1 MKAITTVLL
10 ICSSSICFSQSVYN
24 FLNLPFN
31 AKSAMSSS
39 NSNLFYRDN
48 DAFVTNPAYLNFAN
62 DGNFGVSYL
71 SFFSGVNAGSSYYIK
86 NFDSIGK
93 IGFSAF
99 YVNYGDFVG
108 SDNLG
113 NKTSTF
119 GAYDLSLAAS
129 YSYEVLDS
137 VFIGAT
143 TKFISSKLESYS
155 SNGLALDLGTYYVIS
170 SEQIV
175 IGTTLRQI
183 GTQMKSYRISESLP
197 FSWNLGFSKTLARL
211 PLTFGA
217 EFTGINNWMKYHD
230 KLLNYF
236 TFSGKL
242 RANKYITIFGSS
254 NLGQR
259 NELEAKGGFDLTG
272 INMGGVINWN
282 QYEISYSYSNYG
294 VIGGVQRIDFG
305 FNLDSFV
312 N

>member
-1 MKAITTVLL
+1 
-10 ICSSSICFSQSVYN
+10 
-24 FLNLPFN
+24 
-31 AKSAMSSS
+31 MSSG
-39 NSNLFYRDN
+39 NSNIFFKDN
-48 DAFVTNPAYLNFAN
+48 DAFVTNPAFLNLAN

-86 NFDSIGK
+86 NFDPIGK

-108 SDNLG
+108 TDNLA
-113 NKTSTF
+113 NKTGNF
-119 GAYDLSLAAS
+119 GAYDLSIGVS
-129 YSYEVLDS
+129 YSYDIMDS
-137 VFIGAT
+137 VFVGAT
-143 TKFISSKLESYS
+143 AKYISSKLESYS
-155 SNGLALDLGTYYVIS
+155 SNGLALDLGTYYVIP
-170 SEQIV
+170 SEQII

-183 GTQMKSYRISESLP
+183 GSQMKSYRVSESLP
-197 FSWNLGFSKTLARL
+197 FTWNLGFSKTLARL

-217 EFTGINNWMKYHD
+217 EFSGINNWMKYHD

-242 RANKYITIFGSS
+242 KANKNVTLFASS

-272 INMGGVINWN
+272 INMGGTINWEK
-282 QYEISYSYSNYG
+282 YEISYAYSNYG
-294 VIGGVQRIDFG
+294 VIGGIHRLDFG
-305 FNLDSFV
+305 FNLDRFV